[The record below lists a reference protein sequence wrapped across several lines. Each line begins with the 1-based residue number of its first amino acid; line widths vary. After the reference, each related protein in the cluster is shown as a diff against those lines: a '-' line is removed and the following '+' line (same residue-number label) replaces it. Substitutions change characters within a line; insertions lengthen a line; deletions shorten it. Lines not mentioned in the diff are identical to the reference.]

1 MLDVSGL
8 VTTTVLNKNISEVE
22 REIPETSYKVNM
34 AEIETKYFT
43 TTFEFTNKNKR
54 KHVSWL
60 ATIIS
65 YKSQIKSSAKQN
77 SKIASVW
84 LKFFRW

>member
-8 VTTTVLNKNISEVE
+8 VTTTVLNKNIGEVE
-22 REIPETSYKVNM
+22 KEIPETSYKVKM

-43 TTFEFTNKNKR
+43 TTIEFTNKNKR
-54 KHVSWL
+54 KQVSWL
-60 ATIIS
+60 ATVIS
-65 YKSQIKSSAKQN
+65 NKGQIKSSAKQN

-84 LKFFRW
+84 IKFFR